1 MQRKTTSLTIIPN
14 FISDAD
20 AKDIVDL
27 AIKSD
32 DKFNFEIT
40 KDGKQISTADNAV
53 GKMGWEEAPTKL
65 RNGSPYYVPSFSEN
79 PKPTKNNGFTINYR
93 EDTELWALT
102 DRHVALVAKQISTM
116 FDIEELELMA
126 TIFRRGKTGATM
138 PPHQDGPVLNGN
150 QLVNIDFS
158 CFMFLNED
166 FEGGSIHF
174 EELGVSWQPICGS
187 AVILSNTSTKSM
199 VHEIKPVTKGERF
212 SINAFF
218 RIL

>member
-1 MQRKTTSLTIIPN
+1 MQRKTTSLTILPN
-14 FISDAD
+14 FISDID

-32 DKFNFEIT
+32 GKFNFEIT
-40 KDGKQISTADNAV
+40 EDGKQISTADNSV
-53 GKMGWEEAPTKL
+53 GNMGWEEAPTKL
-65 RNGSPYYVPSFSEN
+65 RNGSPYYVPSFSAD
-79 PKPTKNNGFTINYR
+79 PKPTKNNGFAINYR
-93 EDTELWALT
+93 EDTELWALA
-102 DRHVALVAKQISTM
+102 DRQVSLVSEHISSM
-116 FDIEELELMA
+116 FDIEKLDLMA
-126 TIFRRGKTGATM
+126 TIFRRGTTGATM
-138 PPHQDGPVLNGN
+138 PPHQDGPVLNGT
-150 QLVNIDFS
+150 QLVDIDFS
-158 CFMFLNED
+158 CFMFLNDD

-218 RIL
+218 KIL